1 MKLDRENAIVLSIEL
16 WENLAK
22 TGVAIK
28 SGALESHTNEIKE
41 LSLDGELTGDC
52 WLCEWARQ
60 TNTLCEDCP
69 LAICSF
75 PKHPFALWAD
85 AASENLRKYYAQQIV
100 DKLRAALKP
109 LPDYVEDQPKAN
121 QDKVNELIE
130 KYGRVELGIDGNQGF
145 ALLGGDLQEG
155 YAAFYPVQYEV
166 NRATEPGV
174 ISSAEA
180 FAAKMAFN
188 KLKTELG
195 RDNLSYYFGPSH
207 PFGK

>member
-22 TGVAIK
+22 TGAATK
-28 SGALESHTNEIKE
+28 MEALEFHTNEINE
-41 LSLDGELTGDC
+41 LSLNGELTGDC

-60 TNTLCEDCP
+60 TNKLCEECP
-69 LAICSF
+69 LAVCSF
-75 PKHPFALWAD
+75 PKHPFALWAN
-85 AASENLRKYYAQQIV
+85 AASADLRKFYAQQIV

-109 LPDYVEDQPKAN
+109 LPDYVEARPKAN

-130 KYGRVELGIDGNQGF
+130 KYGRVELGVDGNQGF

-155 YAAFYPVQYEV
+155 YAAFHPVEYDV
-166 NRATEPGV
+166 KRALEPGY
-174 ISSAEA
+174 ISNAEVH
-180 FAAKMAFN
+180 AAKMAFN

-195 RDNLSYYFGPSH
+195 RDDLNYYYGPSH